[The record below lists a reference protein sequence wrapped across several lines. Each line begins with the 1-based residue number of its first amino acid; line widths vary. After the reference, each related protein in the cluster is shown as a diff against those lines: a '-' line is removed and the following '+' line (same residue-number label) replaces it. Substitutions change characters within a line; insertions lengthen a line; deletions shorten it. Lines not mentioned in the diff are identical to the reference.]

1 MLKQYLEDNVNNQP
15 KILIVDDEP
24 FNVDYLQQELEELNY
39 QLITASNGRE
49 ALDKIQSHLPDLV
62 LLDLQ
67 MPVLDGFAVLSEIK
81 ADNDLRNLPV
91 IIVSAANDSRSI
103 VKGIKQGAEDYL
115 TKPVDADLLV
125 QKVKEYL
132 G

>member
-1 MLKQYLEDNVNNQP
+1 MNQKP
-15 KILIVDDEP
+15 KVLIVDDEP
-24 FNVDYLQQELEELNY
+24 FNLDYLEQELEELNY
-39 QLITASNGRE
+39 ELITASNGRE
-49 ALDKIQSHLPDLV
+49 ALDKIQSHSPDLV

-67 MPVLDGFAVLSEIK
+67 MPVLDGFAVLAQLK
-81 ADNDLRNLPV
+81 ADNELRNIPV